1 MQQKQEK
8 EKEPA
13 DISARLDESEL
24 LKPGTDI
31 KPGQP
36 SPEATPMGG
45 TQLAPSQPHLDSD
58 IKEFN
63 NFASSLEQQTAEPE
77 PKKGILHVV
86 WEIAKTLIIA
96 AVVVIFINTFIFQAY
111 YVDGSSMNP
120 DFINGDYLLVGK
132 IQTSLKNITSFFGDK
147 SNAKYTRGDVLVF
160 RPPENMQIFYIK
172 RVLGLPGERVT
183 LKNGVLKIY
192 NEQHLEGFIPD
203 ENYIDQDTK
212 MEGEVDTVVLPGN
225 LFVMGDNRKPGGSYD
240 SRFWGQLPQKNVI
253 GTAFFRVIP
262 LNDAGFL
269 NLPKYDSA
277 Q

>member
-96 AVVVIFINTFIFQAY
+96 AVVVIFINTFIFQA
-111 YVDGSSMNP
+111 
-120 DFINGDYLLVGK
+120 
-132 IQTSLKNITSFFGDK
+132 
-147 SNAKYTRGDVLVF
+147 
-160 RPPENMQIFYIK
+160 
-172 RVLGLPGERVT
+172 
-183 LKNGVLKIY
+183 
-192 NEQHLEGFIPD
+192 
-203 ENYIDQDTK
+203 
-212 MEGEVDTVVLPGN
+212 
-225 LFVMGDNRKPGGSYD
+225 
-240 SRFWGQLPQKNVI
+240 
-253 GTAFFRVIP
+253 
-262 LNDAGFL
+262 
-269 NLPKYDSA
+269 
-277 Q
+277 

>member
-1 MQQKQEK
+1 MRQEQ
-8 EKEPA
+8 EQEPA
-13 DISARLDESEL
+13 DVSARLEESEL

-36 SPEATPMGG
+36 TPAATAVAGTKLSPA
-45 TQLAPSQPHLDSD
+45 QPHLNSD

-63 NFASSLEQQTAEPE
+63 NFATSLEAQSTKPE

-120 DFINGDYLLVGK
+120 DFINGDYLLVDK
-132 IQTSLKNITSFFGDK
+132 TKTSLKNITSFFGDK
-147 SNAKYTRGDVLVF
+147 SSAQYTRGDILVF

-172 RVLGLPGERVT
+172 RVIGLPGERVT
-183 LKNGVLKIY
+183 LKDGVLKIY
-192 NEQHLEGFIPD
+192 NEKYPEGFIPD
-203 ENYIDQDTK
+203 ESYIDQDTK

>member
-1 MQQKQEK
+1 MQQRQGQEK
-8 EKEPA
+8 DPA
-13 DISARLDESEL
+13 DVSARLDESEL

-31 KPGQP
+31 KPGQ
-36 SPEATPMGG
+36 
-45 TQLAPSQPHLDSD
+45 QAPGIPPVAASAAQSHLDSD

-77 PKKGILHVV
+77 TKKGILHIV

-120 DFINGDYLLVGK
+120 DFINGDYLLVDK
-132 IQTSLKNITSFFGDK
+132 TKTSLKNITSFFGDK
-147 SNAKYTRGDVLVF
+147 SNMQFTRGDVLVF

-172 RVLGLPGERVT
+172 RVVGLPGERVT
-183 LKNGVLKIY
+183 LKDGVLKIY
-192 NEQHLEGFIPD
+192 NEKHPEGFVVD
-203 ENYIDQDTK
+203 ESYIDQNTK

-225 LFVMGDNRKPGGSYD
+225 LFVVGDNRKPGGSYD

>member
-1 MQQKQEK
+1 MQQKQ

-45 TQLAPSQPHLDSD
+45 TQLVPSQPHLDSD

-120 DFINGDYLLVGK
+120 DFINGDYLLVDK
-132 IQTSLKNITSFFGDK
+132 TKTSLKNITSFFGDK
-147 SNAKYTRGDVLVF
+147 SNMQYTRGNVLVF

-192 NEQHLEGFIPD
+192 NEKYPEGFIPD